1 MSLPP
6 SNRTLSK
13 LLLTAYILGFFLL
26 TLATIDLLYRFWRF
40 VQASINVCIL
50 VAGDHLPIVH

>member
-1 MSLPP
+1 MNSQA

-26 TLATIDLLYRFWRF
+26 TLVTIDLLHSFWKFIR
-40 VQASINVCIL
+40 VSIDACSL
-50 VAGDHLPIVH
+50 VAGHQLPFIH

>member
-1 MSLPP
+1 MTPQA

-26 TLATIDLLYRFWRF
+26 TLVTINPLHRFWTFIR
-40 VQASINVCIL
+40 VSIDACSL
-50 VAGDHLPIVH
+50 VAGYHLPFIH

>member
-1 MSLPP
+1 MTSQA

-26 TLATIDLLYRFWRF
+26 TLVTIDLLQRFWTFIRI
-40 VQASINVCIL
+40 SIDACGL
-50 VAGDHLPIVH
+50 AAGYHLPFIL